1 VLVVAH
7 QASVLRNMDKIVL
20 LKDGR
25 LAAFGERDA
34 VLQTVMRR
42 NLPVAREKEQAKLAA
57 PKTAKLA
64 PATTKAIGHD

>member
-1 VLVVAH
+1 
-7 QASVLRNMDKIVL
+7 ML

-42 NLPVAREKEQAKLAA
+42 NLPVAREKEQAKLAPA
-57 PKTAKLA
+57 KTQAKLA